1 MRNAASKRLR
11 KEVDAFVDRFRGHGY
26 PAEEIAKALSE
37 KLVDMA
43 GQSYG
48 VLRLLAG
55 GEKK

>member
-11 KEVDAFVDRFRGHGY
+11 NEVDAFVDRFRGYGY

>member
-1 MRNAASKRLR
+1 MRQAANKRLR
-11 KEVDAFVDRFRGHGY
+11 KEVDAFVDRFLGYGY
-26 PAEEIAKALSE
+26 PPEEIAKALSE